1 MAIHPA
7 QTTEIAVKLWFLSS
21 LTSTPMPGER
31 NWHFGLPTRSN
42 GRAKQSRGIPG
53 AGKMLRTQE
62 HAPGGLVLSW
72 EAALTPLSPSCPL
85 YSGDTLSDVNDV
97 AHTSMC
103 PSKGTA
109 AHRGRAHAA
118 FPAKKK
124 HQPGA
129 DALLL
134 KCASLWHSRTGGA
147 GAFGTAHSSSRR
159 TGTAQIPLPRGN
171 MDPGF

>member
-1 MAIHPA
+1 
-7 QTTEIAVKLWFLSS
+7 
-21 LTSTPMPGER
+21 MPGER

-72 EAALTPLSPSCPL
+72 EAALMPLSPSCPL